1 MVNYKTFIS
10 SSLSVTQCTFFYL
23 NTPFYFCEILLSQKK
38 KNPFV
43 CQNLY
48 FSNSN
53 AMMQLQTSFLY
64 IRDYHI
70 YPCII
75 RAHE

>member
-1 MVNYKTFIS
+1 M
-10 SSLSVTQCTFFYL
+10 
-23 NTPFYFCEILLSQKK
+23 
-38 KNPFV
+38 

-64 IRDYHI
+64 IRDYRI
-70 YPCII
+70 YPCIVC
-75 RAHE
+75 AHE